1 MANTDA
7 PTDAQTAL
15 LPVPAS
21 SPAALAHVADHQHR
35 YPGESVRLFT
45 RIDLHQASAD
55 LQVHVGLPEG
65 LALVEQKPL
74 AAPGGVAPHLAVGN
88 DNRSLVW
95 MLRGPIPAGSRFE
108 FETQARVQPVAAN
121 TRLTSLATVVAA
133 DGYPLVEE
141 ALTLRV
147 WAQGRYL
154 RHLPELYARD
164 EFMARFLMLFESFWA
179 PLETQIDAM
188 DYYLAPGTTP
198 ERLLPWLAS
207 WVGLALDAR
216 LPRDRQRALVRAAI
230 WLHRRR
236 GTRQALQQ
244 Y

>member
-1 MANTDA
+1 
-7 PTDAQTAL
+7 
-15 LPVPAS
+15 
-21 SPAALAHVADHQHR
+21 
-35 YPGESVRLFT
+35 
-45 RIDLHQASAD
+45 
-55 LQVHVGLPEG
+55 
-65 LALVEQKPL
+65 
-74 AAPGGVAPHLAVGN
+74 
-88 DNRSLVW
+88 
-95 MLRGPIPAGSRFE
+95 
-108 FETQARVQPVAAN
+108 
-121 TRLTSLATVVAA
+121 
-133 DGYPLVEE
+133 
-141 ALTLRV
+141 
-147 WAQGRYL
+147 

-179 PLETQIDAM
+179 PLEAQIDAM

-244 Y
+244 YLEIASGGAVEIVEHRAADFCLGPDNRLGPGVALGRGNRPHTFTVVVDLPDQDGDGREQRQLLESIVEAEKPAHTDYELIMGSTEKG